1 MALTNC
7 RECKREVSTEAAAC
21 PHCGVPR
28 PATAGWKG
36 TGVNWKSR
44 ATYLGYPLIHI
55 AWGRDAQGKRRVAK
69 GVIAIGQFAIGAF
82 TIAQFG
88 VGLIFGVGQFM
99 AGAFVL
105 AQFAVG
111 AALGIGQIATGY
123 IAIGQLAIG
132 FYVLAQAGIGK
143 YIWMTGRSDPEAVA
157 MFRSLIDWV
166 DGIFPRLI
174 DHPPAE
180 AEEP

>member
-1 MALTNC
+1 
-7 RECKREVSTEAAAC
+7 VSTEAAAC

-28 PATAGWKG
+28 PAIAGWKG
-36 TGVNWKSR
+36 TGVDWKSG
-44 ATYLGYPLIHI
+44 ATYLGYPLIHV
-55 AWGRDAQGKRRVAK
+55 AWGRDPHGKRRVAK

-88 VGLIFGVGQFM
+88 VGLVFGLGQFM
-99 AGAFVL
+99 AGSVVL
-105 AQFAVG
+105 AQFAAGILLG
-111 AALGIGQIATGY
+111 AGQIATGY

-132 FYVLAQAGIGK
+132 VYVLAQVGIGK
-143 YIWMTGRSDPEAVA
+143 YIWMTGRADPEAVE
-157 MFRSLIDWV
+157 MFRFLIDWF
-166 DGIFPRLI
+166 DGIFPGLI